1 MEEMPRP
8 AAAPS
13 PSPDDRR
20 TPSPAPPPAWPHAR
34 LLRRIVTGLVL
45 LAVALAAGGTWFY
58 HTSPQRVDRQQTLV
72 LGQAQF
78 APGSE
83 SALRV
88 IVRDAKAG
96 RPVPGADVRVSM
108 AAEGGGP
115 SVVLYSGKADAD
127 GALAASFRVPQ
138 GGQTQQTFI
147 VETRS
152 DRGHDEVRQAVTVQR
167 SHKLLLTTDKPVYQ
181 PGQVIHLRAL
191 AFSTLDMQ
199 AAAGSDI
206 GFLVEDPKGNK
217 VFRQTVPAS
226 AFGIAAA
233 DFTLANEVIHGDYK
247 LIASLG
253 STSTEKTVSVKP
265 YVLPK
270 FAVKVTT
277 ERSYYLP
284 GERVTGLVQC
294 DYFFGKPTAGAAV
307 ELVGSVFDVQQ
318 TEVVRIQGHTDAG
331 GAYRFEF
338 DLPTYTRQ
346 DATVLGLRLLQP
358 GPAGHPGAGAHH
370 RHQRIIASD
379 LGCGGALH
387 LAAARTA
394 FRSRRPGGYS
404 QNIGHGPS
412 TNTSAS
418 SARPPRASPAADSR
432 PTRASWPP

>member
-20 TPSPAPPPAWPHAR
+20 TPSPAPPPALAARPAAAPHCDRAR
-34 LLRRIVTGLVL
+34 ATGRGPGRRWHLVL
-45 LAVALAAGGTWFY
+45 PHLAAAGR
-58 HTSPQRVDRQQTLV
+58 SPADARARAGPVRAGQRERAA
-72 LGQAQF
+72 GH
-78 APGSE
+78 
-83 SALRV
+83 R
-88 IVRDAKAG
+88 RDAKAG

-191 AFSTLDMQ
+191 AFSHVRY
-199 AAAGSDI
+199 AGRRGQRYRLSRRRT
-206 GFLVEDPKGNK
+206 PKATRSSG
-217 VFRQTVPAS
+217 RRCRPLP
-226 AFGIAAA
+226 
-233 DFTLANEVIHGDYK
+233 LALPRPISPWPNEVIHGDYK

-284 GERVTGLVQC
+284 GERVTG
-294 DYFFGKPTAGAAV
+294 PGAV
-307 ELVGSVFDVQQ
+307 
-318 TEVVRIQGHTDAG
+318 
-331 GAYRFEF
+331 
-338 DLPTYTRQ
+338 
-346 DATVLGLRLLQP
+346 RLLLWQTHCRGGCRACRLGFSTCSRPRSSASRATPMPAVLTASSSICLPIHAKTQQSSAYDYYNP
-358 GPAGHPGAGAHH
+358 GQQAIQAPAL
-370 RHQRIIASD
+370 I
-379 LGCGGALH
+379 
-387 LAAARTA
+387 TV
-394 FRSRRPGGYS
+394 
-404 QNIGHGPS
+404 
-412 TNTSAS
+412 TSAS
-418 SARPPRASPAADSR
+418 
-432 PTRASWPP
+432 